1 MTDVTPPKV
10 PRPSD
15 IRSAAESALET
26 AQAVASSA
34 MRVPPASAQFAA
46 QLPDLL
52 ENLAAATERLNTTID
67 RMERYMALADP
78 MFRTMDRVLPQ
89 LEALIATGNDVYRGL
104 SGLPGVATLSRLAG
118 LSPEDRDEPNTA
130 AARTTAGKAAS
141 GKQSS
146 RSSRR
151 Q

>member
-1 MTDVTPPKV
+1 
-10 PRPSD
+10 
-15 IRSAAESALET
+15 
-26 AQAVASSA
+26 
-34 MRVPPASAQFAA
+34 
-46 QLPDLL
+46 
-52 ENLAAATERLNTTID
+52 
-67 RMERYMALADP
+67 MALADP